1 MTGLPWPFPWWQRTA
16 DLQLAVYLW
25 LESRAEITNVFY
37 RIDSGSHGIIVLD
50 DAANSTAAELRQLF
64 WSGAFSVVAEDNS
77 IAPGYVARVTSR
89 DDKRV
94 VSHGFCAAA
103 AERVLVS
110 LSVFVMCSAQG
121 KRGRRWGVGG
131 VGGGK
136 EKVKREARSG
146 DRACEH
152 ESLRMKNRNFS
163 SNRLSLSRRNHDRPR
178 RASRPHYT

>member
-1 MTGLPWPFPWWQRTA
+1 MTAEPLQLPGSGREGQMTGLPWPFPWWQRTA

-131 VGGGK
+131 VGGGR
-136 EKVKREARSG
+136 KR
-146 DRACEH
+146 
-152 ESLRMKNRNFS
+152 
-163 SNRLSLSRRNHDRPR
+163 
-178 RASRPHYT
+178 